1 MSEVVNLNTD
11 SYQIIDCTFE
21 LHANEILAILN
32 EAILCSTALYDY
44 SERSIDSMSSWFE
57 AKVKGN
63 FPVLGLVNTDGVL
76 LGFGSYGHFR
86 MFPAY
91 KYTVEHSIYIHKDHR
106 GKGLGNLLMRELIEV
121 ASQNNVHALIGGID
135 ADNTGSINLHKK
147 FGFTHVGTLPEVG
160 FKFGRWLDLAFYEL
174 ILPLENSPVDG

>member
-1 MSEVVNLNTD
+1 
-11 SYQIIDCTFE
+11 
-21 LHANEILAILN
+21 
-32 EAILCSTALYDY
+32 
-44 SERSIDSMSSWFE
+44 
-57 AKVKGN
+57 
-63 FPVLGLVNTDGVL
+63 
-76 LGFGSYGHFR
+76 
-86 MFPAY
+86 
-91 KYTVEHSIYIHKDHR
+91 
-106 GKGLGNLLMRELIEV
+106 MRELIEV